1 VSSLFKKD
9 KTIPQPTM
17 RDTLFGDESLEK
29 VATYSKKPD
38 DTSCWSHFA
47 IAQQKVKESN
57 VSEAIH
63 ELNKVL
69 DIAGLESRVYLQ
81 AWHCLRVLG
90 QRPPAETAS
99 QIKGVVVEVAL
110 DKGLDLVSAYSDHS
124 ARYYNFGGA
133 GVVWDA
139 SDPNIEKIIDE
150 LLAAG
155 QVIINNIGLWEK
167 PRPPAPPKGSV
178 RINLL
183 TYGGLYFG
191 QGEFEALAKDKLGG
205 TTLKLATSLMQ
216 ALIAKTTA

>member
-1 VSSLFKKD
+1 MFSLFKKD
-9 KTIPQPTM
+9 KPVLQPTI
-17 RDTLFGDESLEK
+17 RDTLFSDELLEK
-29 VATYSKKPD
+29 VATYSKEPN

-47 IAQQKVKESN
+47 NAQRILKNGNK
-57 VSEAIH
+57 SEAIN

-69 DIAGLESRVYLQ
+69 EITGLESRVYLQ
-81 AWHCLRVLG
+81 AWNCLRVLG
-90 QRPPAETAS
+90 NTPSADIAS
-99 QIKGVVVEVAL
+99 QVKGIVVEVAL
-110 DKGLDLVSAYSDHS
+110 DKGLDLVAAYSDHS
-124 ARYYNFGGA
+124 ARYYNFSGA

-139 SDPNIEKIIDE
+139 SDPNIEKIVDE

-155 QVIINNIGLWEK
+155 QVIVNNIGLWEK

-191 QGEFEALAKDKLGG
+191 QGKFEALAQDKLGG

-216 ALIAKTTA
+216 ALIAKTAA